1 MSPLPAP
8 HRLQQLFASSEAQA
22 LSASARA
29 RLQHITDYATGA
41 VTVSETCD
49 KLGIAR
55 STFHRWLEKFDAND
69 LSTLEDKPHD
79 PVNVRTSAIAPET
92 IALIRT
98 YRERDPLAGKE
109 TISAKLQKEHSVAIS
124 PASVGRVIER
134 ECLYFG
140 HTPLHWRK
148 RMQHQAA
155 ARVGRNVSSSIE
167 VKTEPTV
174 DACAA
179 GMCSCRWCAFRSKH
193 GRAVK
198 RTLITGSVL
207 VNLALIAG
215 YLATAY
221 WEQEGGLEA
230 NLTHREEISTFA
242 TYDGE

>member
-8 HRLQQLFASSEAQA
+8 HRLQQLLASPEAQA
-22 LSASARA
+22 LSTSARA

-41 VTVSETCD
+41 KTVSETCD
-49 KLGIAR
+49 TLGIAR

-92 IALIRT
+92 VTLIRT

-109 TISAKLQKEHSVAIS
+109 TISARLQSEHNVTIS

-155 ARVGRNVSSSIE
+155 AHAGKNVTSEVTIE
-167 VKTEPTV
+167 ANDK
-174 DACAA
+174 DACAD
-179 GMCSCRWCAFRSKH
+179 GTCSCRWCAFRSKH

-198 RTLITGSVL
+198 RTLVTGSVL
-207 VNLALIAG
+207 VNLALIGA

-221 WEQEGGLEA
+221 WENEGGLEA